1 MFVYWRLSNAT
12 NKGDRQALSTARFR
26 RASQLAT
33 ADTCNIGLQAHN
45 KQRQVGAGS
54 RDKVIHIEI
63 RKKQFFI
70 MKQKGRQETI
80 INNNSKR
87 ICIAP

>member
-63 RKKQFFI
+63 RKKQSVFYNETERATRDNN
-70 MKQKGRQETI
+70 KQ
-80 INNNSKR
+80 
-87 ICIAP
+87 